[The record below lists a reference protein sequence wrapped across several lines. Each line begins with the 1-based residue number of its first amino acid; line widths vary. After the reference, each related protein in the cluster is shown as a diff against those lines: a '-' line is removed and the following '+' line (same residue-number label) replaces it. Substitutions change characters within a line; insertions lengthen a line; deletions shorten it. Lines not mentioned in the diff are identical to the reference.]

1 MTGSSGEWLE
11 LSVEVER
18 AAVEE
23 VSDLFARY
31 GYQGG
36 VVLEEA
42 TRPAADGV
50 SLEPIPDGPVWV
62 RTYLPA
68 GAEAQPSVEEL
79 RATLELLGRLA
90 TIGPLQVRRIHERS
104 WAEAWKAGLGPMH
117 VGTRLVVVPSW
128 RRYRPRRSEV
138 CLRIDPGMAFGTG
151 LHQTTRLCLAALER
165 FLRPGARVLDVGTG
179 SGILAI
185 AAARLGAGWVLALD
199 IDPVAVRAAVRNV
212 RRNRVSDRVQV
223 RQGSLEHGM
232 GPFALVLA
240 NLLARTLVELAD
252 RVSAALIPGGY
263 LIGSGV
269 LREQG
274 DMVEAAWRA
283 AGLEVV
289 ERLPEDEWLA
299 LVAKR

>member
-1 MTGSSGEWLE
+1 MAEWLE

-23 VSDLFARY
+23 VSDLFARH

-42 TRPAADGV
+42 TRPAPDGV
-50 SLEPIPDGPVWV
+50 SLETVPDGPVWV

-68 GAEAQPSVEEL
+68 GLEAQETVEQL
-79 RATLELLGRLA
+79 RTVLVCLGNLA
-90 TIGPLQVRRIHERS
+90 RIGPLQVRVLDERS

-117 VGTRLVVVPSW
+117 IGRRLVVVPSW
-128 RRYRPRRSEV
+128 QRYRARRGEV

-151 LHQTTRLCLAALER
+151 LHQTTRLCLTALEE
-165 FLRPGARVLDVGTG
+165 FLRPGARVLDLGTG

-185 AAARLGAGWVLALD
+185 AAARLGSSWVLALD
-199 IDPVAVRAAVRNV
+199 TDPVAVAAAVRNV
-212 RRNRVSDRVQV
+212 RRNHVEDRVQV
-223 RQGSLEHGM
+223 REGTLEPGM
-232 GPFALVLA
+232 GPFAIILA
-240 NLLARTLVELAD
+240 NLLAHTLVALAGRLAD
-252 RVSAALIPGGY
+252 ALMLGGY
-263 LIGSGV
+263 LIGSGI

-274 DMVEAAWRA
+274 KMVETAWRG

-289 ERLPEDEWLA
+289 ERSSEDEWLA
-299 LVAKR
+299 LVARR

>member
-1 MTGSSGEWLE
+1 MGEWLE
-11 LSVEVER
+11 LSAEVER

-50 SLEPIPDGPVWV
+50 SLEPVPGGPVWV

-68 GAEAQPSVEEL
+68 GPDAEGTVAQL
-79 RATLELLGRLA
+79 RETLALLGRLA
-90 TIGPLQVRRIHERS
+90 RIGPLQVRVVDERS
-104 WAEAWKAGLGPMH
+104 WAEAWKAGLGPIH
-117 VGTRLVVVPSW
+117 IGRRLVVVPSW
-128 RRYRPRRSEV
+128 QRYRARRWEV

-151 LHQTTRLCLAALER
+151 LHQTTRLCLVALEEL
-165 FLRPGARVLDVGTG
+165 LRPGARVLDLGTG

-185 AAARLGAGWVLALD
+185 AAARLGSSWVLALD
-199 IDPVAVRAAVRNV
+199 TDPVAVAAAVRNV
-212 RRNRVSDRVQV
+212 RRNRVADRVQV
-223 RQGSLEHGM
+223 REGTLEPGV
-232 GPFALVLA
+232 GPFALILA
-240 NLLARTLVELAD
+240 NLLAHTLVELAD
-252 RVSAALIPGGY
+252 RLVAALAPGGH
-263 LIGSGV
+263 LIGSGI

-274 DMVEAAWRA
+274 EMVETAWRE

-289 ERLPEDEWLA
+289 ERRAEDEWLA
-299 LVAKR
+299 LVARR